1 MEEQEDGKKVIMV
14 VQEGCPYC
22 AKAQEDYKEDIEK
35 GKIIVKEV
43 HQPDSQEML
52 RALKI
57 RKVPACVIYDEKN
70 KKYEYCSEE
79 ERQRQMAD
87 ELQEQQHQEH
97 QERKPEPPQPK
108 RDYLK
113 ELQEKVLKL

>member
-1 MEEQEDGKKVIMV
+1 MEEEDNSKKVIMV

-22 AKAQEDYKEDIEK
+22 AKAQEDYKEDIEE
-35 GKIIVKEV
+35 GKIVVKEV

-79 ERQRQMAD
+79 ERQRQMAG
-87 ELQEQQHQEH
+87 EL

>member
-1 MEEQEDGKKVIMV
+1 MEEDIKETDNSKKVIMV

-22 AKAQEDYKEDIEK
+22 AKAQEDYKEDINQ
-35 GKIIVKEV
+35 GKIVVKEV

-52 RALKI
+52 KALKI

-79 ERQRQMAD
+79 ERRRQMAD
-87 ELQEQQHQEH
+87 EL
-97 QERKPEPPQPK
+97 QERKPEPPQPR